1 MPHIQIDKNQQQQ
14 QQQQQ
19 QHQQQQQQ
27 QQQKP
32 IDGETNNNV
41 TSNTQEFSREKVS
54 LLVSSDGICIWTIL
68 TSLLLSFLIPFIL
81 FIPFIPAYGVGHVG
95 TIALT
100 KVQARE
106 MKKDARGILVNAV
119 SVHTKNNYYKK

>member
-1 MPHIQIDKNQQQQ
+1 MPQIQIDKK
-14 QQQQQ
+14 
-19 QHQQQQQQ
+19 QQQQQ

-32 IDGETNNNV
+32 IGGETNNNV

-68 TSLLLSFLIPFIL
+68 TSLLLSFLIPFIP

>member
-19 QHQQQQQQ
+19 QQHHQQQQ

-41 TSNTQEFSREKVS
+41 TSYTQEFSHEKVS
-54 LLVSSDGICIWTIL
+54 LLVSSDGICI
-68 TSLLLSFLIPFIL
+68 
-81 FIPFIPAYGVGHVG
+81 
-95 TIALT
+95 
-100 KVQARE
+100 
-106 MKKDARGILVNAV
+106 
-119 SVHTKNNYYKK
+119 

>member
-1 MPHIQIDKNQQQQ
+1 MPQIQIDKK
-14 QQQQQ
+14 
-19 QHQQQQQQ
+19 QQQQQQ

-81 FIPFIPAYGVGHVG
+81 FIPFIPFIPAYGVGHVG